1 LACPVQRFLV
11 AVCLQKDGT
20 GFINVREVTPWI
32 SKLEYGIRC
41 TVWMELQRRIK
52 EEGIEVDQDLG
63 GMKAFIKAGNQTP
76 FGFLKEIKH
85 LAVSIAGT
93 TSALP
98 QVFLFYI
105 LSDCRLSG
113 LARKIIWPITIIL
126 LVNPS
131 LTVTASLIWGLWGL
145 QMAGDAWSPQMA
157 VSEPPWLLVN
167 PTGPNSNYSQNS
179 IRINH

>member
-1 LACPVQRFLV
+1 
-11 AVCLQKDGT
+11 
-20 GFINVREVTPWI
+20 
-32 SKLEYGIRC
+32 
-41 TVWMELQRRIK
+41 MELQRRIK

-113 LARKIIWPITIIL
+113 LARKIIWPWL
-126 LVNPS
+126 FMERELNYHS
-131 LTVTASLIWGLWGL
+131 LGTWQEL
-145 QMAGDAWSPQMA
+145 
-157 VSEPPWLLVN
+157 
-167 PTGPNSNYSQNS
+167 Y
-179 IRINH
+179 